1 MRCESSCPNC
11 VNFVWERPAPEAR
24 RRNFLCVRIIRRWD
38 PGNMGYTIFPPKDG
52 RKLLKRTRLPA
63 IVTIPNKPLFR
74 GLFRQF
80 CYRELT
86 DYYSVHSGIRIG
98 SKRTHLPPIPCIG
111 HCRTTSCE
119 YRQDSRNQK
128 LQIFVTSKHDWC
140 KPFGKRDRCHTF
152 SGPTDC
158 YLVPW
163 TLGTLSTNKI
173 DDADV
178 RK

>member
-1 MRCESSCPNC
+1 MRPRKYG
-11 VNFVWERPAPEAR
+11 VHNFPAERRTKIA
-24 RRNFLCVRIIRRWD
+24 
-38 PGNMGYTIFPPKDG
+38 
-52 RKLLKRTRLPA
+52 KRTRLPA

-111 HCRTTSCE
+111 HCVTTSCE

-128 LQIFVTSKHDWC
+128 LQSFVTSKHDWC

-152 SGPTDC
+152 SGPTGC